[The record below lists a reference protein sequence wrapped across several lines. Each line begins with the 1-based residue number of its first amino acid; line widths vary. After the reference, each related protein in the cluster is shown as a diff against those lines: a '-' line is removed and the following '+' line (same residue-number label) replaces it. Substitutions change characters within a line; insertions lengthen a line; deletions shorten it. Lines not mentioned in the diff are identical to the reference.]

1 MVHEGGDILILDSE
15 KPLAASLSA
24 LLDRTTIIRNAGPS
38 QSGIPSAVL
47 LLIPRVPLQSSS
59 QGNQKPFIILV
70 KNPQP
75 VPQDLTTSPSP
86 KVEFNQTADAHRLRM
101 PSNSIDDGSGH

>member
-24 LLDRTTIIRNAGPS
+24 LLDRTTIIENAGPS
-38 QSGIPSAVL
+38 QSDIPSAVL

-59 QGNQKPFIILV
+59 QGNQKPFIFLV
-70 KNPQP
+70 KNPQS
-75 VPQDLTTSPSP
+75 VQQDLTTSPSP
-86 KVEFNQTADAHRLRM
+86 KVESNQMVESSQTED
-101 PSNSIDDGSGH
+101 